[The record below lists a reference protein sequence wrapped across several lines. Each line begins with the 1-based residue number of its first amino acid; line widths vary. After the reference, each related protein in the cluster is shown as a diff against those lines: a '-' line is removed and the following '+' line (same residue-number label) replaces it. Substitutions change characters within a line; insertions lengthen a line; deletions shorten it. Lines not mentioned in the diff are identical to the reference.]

1 MANWSLIGFER
12 HEKFEE
18 SLEADVLANELN
30 YYRVELGE
38 TFGLRDLLEI
48 KRIEALALIAEMIG
62 DAPEYLVHQLCIAQ
76 TDGCLNG
83 IAHSLDGIANA
94 LE

>member
-1 MANWSLIGFER
+1 MAKWSLIGA
-12 HEKFEE
+12 EKRQRFEE
-18 SLEADVLANELN
+18 GLEADVLAEELN

-38 TFGLRDLLEI
+38 CFGLRDLLEI

-62 DAPEYLVHQLCIAQ
+62 DAPELLVHHVCAAQ
-76 TDGCLNG
+76 SDGCLNG
-83 IAHSLDGIANA
+83 IANGLSDIAVA

>member
-1 MANWSLIGFER
+1 MANGFLIGLER

-18 SLEADVLANELN
+18 SLDADVLAEELN

-62 DAPEYLVHQLCIAQ
+62 DAPEYLVHHLCVAQ
-76 TDGCLNG
+76 TEGCLNG
-83 IAHSLDGIANA
+83 IANA
-94 LE
+94 LD